1 MLSPAVAKCLV
12 VSNVLIADG
21 MMMDEERTFLAGLM
35 DHFGLDE
42 ADRKRVIDLDGLR
55 EAERIV
61 AALTEDE
68 RREVVQLLV
77 DAAAADGKLS
87 ALELKTIKRISAAL
101 GVE

>member
-21 MMMDEERTFLAGLM
+21 MMMDEERAFLATLM

-42 ADRKRVIDLDGLR
+42 AEKKRVIDLDGLR

-61 AALTEDE
+61 AALTVEE
-68 RREVVQLLV
+68 RREIVGLLV

-87 ALELKTIKRISAAL
+87 PLELKTVQRISKAL
-101 GVE
+101 GIE